1 MSKSSQS
8 KWDFGELFA
17 EEETRDVFT
26 VSDLT
31 TRVKRTL
38 ENQIG
43 QIWVEGEISN
53 LRAQASGH
61 MYFSI
66 KDARA
71 QLTCVLFRGTR
82 VGQRELMEDG
92 QKVVLQ
98 GDLTVYEQR
107 GQYQLIVRAVELQ
120 GVGALQVKFE
130 KLKAKLQ
137 AEGLFG
143 AETKQELP
151 RFPQRIGIVTSL
163 NAAALRDVL
172 HVIHRRQPSLQII
185 LAASRVQGQGAE
197 NEIAA
202 AIGQLNRWA
211 SSEPLDLI
219 LVTRG
224 GGSLEDLWAFNEE
237 AVARAIHA
245 SSVPVVSAVGHEIDF
260 TISDFVADARAATP
274 SAAAEII
281 TAAAVTLSDS
291 LATTGERLT
300 WLARRR
306 RESFKEHTA
315 TIAHRLGRCHPRRRL
330 QERMQRVDE
339 LHTDLQRAAQ
349 SHRQKF
355 STHWRGLAE
364 RLLRVHPELVVRHR
378 RQQVAQLAA
387 RLHERKGHRL
397 DRAAQ
402 CLTRLV
408 DRLRLLGP
416 ANVLARGY
424 SITQNLKSKK
434 VIRSVKDAPSGTRLS
449 TQLFDGSVES
459 MAE

>member
-31 TRVKRTL
+31 TRVKLTL

-137 AEGLFG
+137 AEGLFD

-197 NEIAA
+197 NEIAI

-291 LATTGERLT
+291 LAATGERLT

-364 RLLRVHPELVVRHR
+364 
-378 RQQVAQLAA
+378 
-387 RLHERKGHRL
+387 
-397 DRAAQ
+397 
-402 CLTRLV
+402 
-408 DRLRLLGP
+408 
-416 ANVLARGY
+416 
-424 SITQNLKSKK
+424 
-434 VIRSVKDAPSGTRLS
+434 
-449 TQLFDGSVES
+449 
-459 MAE
+459 

>member
-43 QIWVEGEISN
+43 QVWVEGEISN

-224 GGSLEDLWAFNEE
+224 GGSLEDLWAFYEE

-387 RLHERKGHRL
+387 RLHERKGLRL